1 MTESYKIM
9 GRVIFSAKTSW
20 NDIERV
26 LPKNE
31 EMYNINLF
39 FREKESTYMGVGGAD
54 RQRES

>member
-1 MTESYKIM
+1 M